1 MLERRDAAL
10 DESAVTGVL
19 LVADEPDVLVSDV
32 LFLETNL
39 PCKSRLR
46 FLCVNCASVPCYFN
60 A

>member
-10 DESAVTGVL
+10 DESTVTSVL
-19 LVADEPDVLVSDV
+19 LVAGEPDVLVSDV

-39 PCKSRLR
+39 PCESRLR
-46 FLCVNCASVPCYFN
+46 FLYVNCASVPCYFY